1 MEGASTGWLA
11 VTAKLIPGVRV
22 VTRTIQAHVKR
33 PRHAPAS
40 LPAIVRAVLDAREEQ
55 IAVFDAD
62 IRVLYLNARASGHAG
77 PDGASADG
85 AGLRAKLLARRG
97 RAVTLQSG
105 GAVLGEILLVPNH
118 ELRPWAHREREA
130 IRETLARAGGKRGE
144 TARRLGI
151 SRTTLWRRLRENGTA
166 SRALAT

>member
-1 MEGASTGWLA
+1 M
-11 VTAKLIPGVRV
+11 
-22 VTRTIQAHVKR
+22 KR
-33 PRHAPAS
+33 PRHAPAT

-55 IAVFDAD
+55 IAVFDGEN
-62 IRVLYLNARASGHAG
+62 RVVYLNGHASVHTVPAG
-77 PDGASADG
+77 ASPDGT
-85 AGLRAKLLARRG
+85 GLRAKLLASRG
-97 RAVTLQSG
+97 RAVTLHSG

-151 SRTTLWRRLRENGTA
+151 SRTTLWRRLRENGAGT
-166 SRALAT
+166 RAAAT